1 MGGKPEGSGFFSRA
15 IRRRSAAESLG
26 ADMKQSRHLVVNAL
40 LRGVRSTQKFE
51 RVIVTGR
58 KLAGYYPEWVLGA
71 VCLDPADHAGLI
83 MLFIMPQLLTSIT
96 IRACASCGSHDHTY
110 AYIQMRVPGP
120 ALWARHA
127 QRHGGTRSQLRSVF
141 NGLLSAVVPPRAPR
155 RPRAAARPRGAPP
168 ALAPAP
174 RRPGP
179 GPARPRDARAR
190 ARAAAVRQ
198 TPSKRAKQPRARR
211 KERKRLI
218 KAHVKKCSP
227 APTRTYTNTR
237 PKMTVVPTLEESR
250 RAAPLSAPP
259 PESRL
264 HKKS

>member
-1 MGGKPEGSGFFSRA
+1 
-15 IRRRSAAESLG
+15 
-26 ADMKQSRHLVVNAL
+26 
-40 LRGVRSTQKFE
+40 
-51 RVIVTGR
+51 
-58 KLAGYYPEWVLGA
+58 
-71 VCLDPADHAGLI
+71 

-141 NGLLSAVVPPRAPR
+141 NGLLSAVVPPRAP
-155 RPRAAARPRGAPP
+155 PAARAPRRAPGGRPPARP

-198 TPSKRAKQPRARR
+198 TPSKRAKQPRAARIKR
-211 KERKRLI
+211 KENRLI
-218 KAHVKKCSP
+218 KAHVKKCST

-264 HKKS
+264 LHKKS